1 MDRKF
6 DIRVNDL
13 TEYQPTTNEPIDK
26 FCREVRKSISGIKF
40 GTETGRSD
48 YYKFVHMEG
57 HPYPMGYLQ
66 FGDPR
71 ENAERQLD
79 HFCVSSPNI
88 CNDKYADYNDNYN
101 MKMSVNMHQAIR
113 NAKAYLRPIPWGVV
127 AQKEYSSINHE
138 FEQVRRKF
146 AHAYSECQHKI
157 GLEGGNREKMAL
169 ELVSLVENGHTF
181 LDKEL
186 HDNVLDMVAK
196 RKEWFEDKQ
205 KKLNL
210 YFVYAYMKWG
220 NETYVVC
227 TKDVNYVGSWADMPY
242 EEYSVATLPE
252 EIKGKVMSL
261 NVLEGVGFV
270 DDVGYKAGDNMFYVI
285 Q

>member
-6 DIRVNDL
+6 DVRVSDL
-13 TEYQPTTNEPIDK
+13 TEYQPTTNEHIDK
-26 FCREVRKSISGIKF
+26 FCREVRKAIRGIKF
-40 GTETGRSD
+40 GTHTND
-48 YYKFVHMEG
+48 YYKFVYMEG

-71 ENAERQLD
+71 DNAERQLE

-88 CNDKYADYNDNYN
+88 CNDKYATYNDNYN
-101 MKMSVNMHQAIR
+101 MKMSVNIHQAIR

-127 AQKEYSSINHE
+127 AMKEYKNISHE
-138 FEQVRRKF
+138 FEQMRRKF
-146 AHAYSECQHKI
+146 AYAYTECQQKI
-157 GLEGGNREKMAL
+157 GLEGNNKEKMAL

-186 HDNVLDMVAK
+186 HDNVLEMVAK

-220 NETYVVC
+220 NETYIVC
-227 TKDVNYVGSWADMPY
+227 TNDANYAGTWADLPC
-242 EEYSVATLPE
+242 EVYSTATLPE
-252 EIKGKVMSL
+252 NIKGKVMSL
-261 NVLEGVGFV
+261 NVLEDEGFV